1 MVHGSAQICT
11 GRGSTYTLQLQGTVQ
26 ARWSTDGAK
35 TSVELRN
42 VKSGPLPAGRVI
54 ALAGSWHGERLVLA
68 NASGSFT
75 NVFTPRGAIRKT
87 PATTNNGHA
96 SVTLRYGSTA
106 AFAHACHA
114 LAARRG
120 ASG

>member
-1 MVHGSAQICT
+1 MISF
-11 GRGSTYTLQLQGTVQ
+11 
-26 ARWSTDGAK
+26 K
-35 TSVELRN
+35 
-42 VKSGPLPAGRVI
+42 
-54 ALAGSWHGERLVLA
+54 GSWHGERLVVA
-68 NASGSFT
+68 DTSGSFT
-75 NVFTPRGAIRKT
+75 NVFTPRGVIRKP